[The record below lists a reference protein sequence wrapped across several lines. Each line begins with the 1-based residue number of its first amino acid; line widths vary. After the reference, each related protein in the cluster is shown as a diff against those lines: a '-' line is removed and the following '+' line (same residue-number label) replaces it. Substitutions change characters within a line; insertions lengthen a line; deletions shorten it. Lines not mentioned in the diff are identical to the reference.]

1 MPRFP
6 HIATYMVLLAMVALA
21 GCAGISAYNPP
32 PGAVNPLDHSRSLI
46 ASDAAVL
53 SDEDIARILTTRVE
67 VPQEMRIAVLYL
79 AHESEMS
86 QWRDRGIEAY
96 RDAMSPVQKLR
107 ESDRVF
113 DVSFLPSFLLPNE
126 KSVPLIREAAARY
139 QADWVLIV
147 KTTARQFWKTRV
159 IGKDEARAR
168 CEAECAVLDVRTGTI
183 PYTSVA
189 WGESESRK
197 ADEDLSLYETS
208 LRVESE
214 AVKLAMAENVAGLL
228 AFLDGLGEAGEAR
241 VSNRSNPIGARA
253 DTRICCRRV
262 DMGAGHKK
270 HVRRLVL
277 QSTWTCGYHCCRGSA
292 RWYAGVP
299 EATDVLPA
307 RHILLGAHR

>member
-6 HIATYMVLLAMVALA
+6 LVATFMVFLAMVALA
-21 GCAGISAYNPP
+21 GCAGISTNGPP
-32 PGAVNPLDHSRSLI
+32 PGAVNPLDTSRSLI
-46 ASDAAVL
+46 ASDADVL

-86 QWRDRGIEAY
+86 QWSDRGIEAY

-113 DVSFLPSFLLPNE
+113 DVSFLPGFLLPNE

-183 PYTSVA
+183 PYTSIA
-189 WGESESRK
+189 WGESDSRK
-197 ADEDLSLYETS
+197 TDEDLSLYETS

-214 AVKLAMAENVAGLL
+214 AVKQAMAENVAGLL
-228 AFLDGLGEAGEAR
+228 DFLDGLGDTG
-241 VSNRSNPIGARA
+241 GA
-253 DTRICCRRV
+253 V
-262 DMGAGHKK
+262 D
-270 HVRRLVL
+270 
-277 QSTWTCGYHCCRGSA
+277 STD
-292 RWYAGVP
+292 
-299 EATDVLPA
+299 E
-307 RHILLGAHR
+307 

>member
-1 MPRFP
+1 MPRLP
-6 HIATYMVLLAMVALA
+6 HVANYMVFLAIMALA
-21 GCAGISAYNPP
+21 GCAGISTYSPP
-32 PGAVNPLDHSRSLI
+32 PGAVNPLDTSRSLI

-147 KTTARQFWKTRV
+147 KTTARQFWKTRA

-183 PYTSVA
+183 PYTSIA
-189 WGESESRK
+189 WGESGSRK
-197 ADEDLSLYETS
+197 TDEDLSLYETS

-214 AVKLAMAENVAGLL
+214 AVKQAMAENVAGLL
-228 AFLDGLGEAGEAR
+228 EFLDGLGEAGEAGD
-241 VSNRSNPIGARA
+241 N
-253 DTRICCRRV
+253 
-262 DMGAGHKK
+262 
-270 HVRRLVL
+270 
-277 QSTWTCGYHCCRGSA
+277 
-292 RWYAGVP
+292 
-299 EATDVLPA
+299 TDE
-307 RHILLGAHR
+307 